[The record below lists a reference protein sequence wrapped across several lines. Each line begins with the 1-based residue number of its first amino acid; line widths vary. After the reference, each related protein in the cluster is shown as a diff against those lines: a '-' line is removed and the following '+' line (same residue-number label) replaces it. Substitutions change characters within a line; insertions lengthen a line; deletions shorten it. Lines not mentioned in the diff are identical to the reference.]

1 MKDDTQRRKST
12 TVATPPRT
20 TPEARLDELESRL
33 AFQDDWLETLDRLV
47 REQASELE
55 RLTRVNTLMRERLS
69 EQRQAIDDLGGDM
82 PTMEDEL
89 PPHY

>member
-1 MKDDTQRRKST
+1 MKDDTQPWKSN
-12 TVATPPRT
+12 TVEPTSRMSL
-20 TPEARLDELESRL
+20 EARLDALESRV

-55 RLTRVNTLMRERLS
+55 KLTRLNQLMRERLS
-69 EQRQAIDDLGGDM
+69 EQRQAIDDLGGDT
-82 PTMEDEL
+82 PRPEDEL

>member
-1 MKDDTQRRKST
+1 MKNDAQPWKSN
-12 TVATPPRT
+12 TVEPPSRT
-20 TPEARLDELESRL
+20 ASEARLDALESRL

-47 REQASELE
+47 REQADELE

-69 EQRQAIDDLGGDM
+69 EQRQAIDDLGGEV
-82 PTMEDEL
+82 PRPEDEL